1 MDLPRLQLTG
11 KSCRL
16 GVRLSEVFFF
26 SLCCW
31 LDGEDWTDGGEGFI
45 FLLLWL
51 PFLVVGVSV
60 WFILRG

>member
-1 MDLPRLQLTG
+1 MDLPWLQLTG

-26 SLCCW
+26 FLCCW

-51 PFLVVGVSV
+51 PFFVVGVSV
-60 WFILRG
+60 WFTLRG